1 MKKIKKKDLRLKRL
15 ENIKGKN
22 EELLNTFSTTNKA
35 NKAPKNKIIKTK
47 IQFIIHNIVS

>member
-1 MKKIKKKDLRLKRL
+1 MKKIKKTDFRLKRL

-22 EELLNTFSTTNKA
+22 EVLLNIFTTTNKA

-47 IQFIIHNIVS
+47 ILFIIHNIVS